1 MPISQTP
8 FQGEPPA
15 LVLLDTF
22 LTPKHIFFKC
32 NHGPVLTHS
41 CRYELKIFGLLPKPT
56 TLTIWGGVRLADV
69 LKMQGIPYRT
79 LETGEGGRYV
89 EFISV
94 DYMKETPDEPFKSSI
109 PLIHATTPRADV
121 LLAYEMNYEDI
132 PREHGYPL
140 RVIIPGCIGARSV
153 KWLKEIKISKDE
165 CQGYYMQK
173 HFKHYPPHL
182 ELDPPWVTT
191 VDWSSRRPLMEF
203 PVQSAICV
211 PQDGIFLPKGA
222 TVNIRG
228 YAIAGGG
235 RAIDRVDVSVNSGH
249 SWKSAERRQVSF
261 SVPRIPCPCCGAV
274 PHKVEIFDVFEADG
288 DTAQL
293 FDPQLL
299 KWAWVLWKC
308 VAQVYPRTEIIVKA
322 IDSAGNVQPHEID
335 QIWNFRGVN
344 NSCWNRV
351 KVELSKA
358 GEEKGNVC
366 HCQCHKTFSG
376 AAGVPQF

>member
-1 MPISQTP
+1 M
-8 FQGEPPA
+8 GNHGG
-15 LVLLDTF
+15 LVLTASVNGIPGSSMKSWTL
-22 LTPKHIFFKC
+22 
-32 NHGPVLTHS
+32 
-41 CRYELKIFGLLPKPT
+41 LLPVNKVFT
-56 TLTIWGGVRLADV
+56 SLLQLHLLHAHANCCLAFFGW
-69 LKMQGIPYRT
+69 MWI
-79 LETGEGGRYV
+79 
-89 EFISV
+89 
-94 DYMKETPDEPFKSSI
+94 
-109 PLIHATTPRADV
+109 
-121 LLAYEMNYEDI
+121 
-132 PREHGYPL
+132 
-140 RVIIPGCIGARSV
+140 
-153 KWLKEIKISKDE
+153 
-165 CQGYYMQK
+165 
-173 HFKHYPPHL
+173 
-182 ELDPPWVTT
+182 
-191 VDWSSRRPLMEF
+191 
-203 PVQSAICV
+203 QSAICV

>member
-1 MPISQTP
+1 
-8 FQGEPPA
+8 
-15 LVLLDTF
+15 
-22 LTPKHIFFKC
+22 
-32 NHGPVLTHS
+32 
-41 CRYELKIFGLLPKPT
+41 
-56 TLTIWGGVRLADV
+56 
-69 LKMQGIPYRT
+69 MQGIPYRT

-358 GEEKGNVC
+358 GCV
-366 HCQCHKTFSG
+366 HCFRETCFSCCLTALDVLTIG
-376 AAGVPQF
+376 RLYTMIGREGKRLPLSMSQNLQWSCRRAPILGLLW